1 MCIRDSV
8 QKPHPGVQAELGA
21 NQFALVLLG
30 LIQAVVRAGLLRPV
44 GAGVDH
50 ARTQDQPVELITD
63 VVMVGNRLGVPSGAV
78 ESAAA
83 PTYFLCGPAGRW
95 SHRTDPSSAHRGC
108 EALPRTQTNP
118 LMMRD
123 PFDHVRQIEHG
134 EDITL
139 QVHVPRHIGTN
150 QTELARSPQQST
162 QAPTCL
168 LYTSDAA
175 DDLTRV
181 DLGG

>member
-21 NQFALVLLG
+21 HQFALVLLC
-30 LIQAVVRAGLLRPV
+30 LVQSVVRAGLLRPV

-50 ARTQDQPVELITD
+50 ARTQDQPVELITY

-83 PTYFLCGPAGRW
+83 PTYFLCGRARRW
-95 SHRTDPSSAHRGC
+95 SYRTDPNSAHRGC

-118 LMMRD
+118 LMMGD
-123 PFDHVRQIEHG
+123 PFDHLRQIEHG
-134 EDITL
+134 KDVAL
-139 QVHVPRHIGTN
+139 DVHV
-150 QTELARSPQQST
+150 A
-162 QAPTCL
+162 
-168 LYTSDAA
+168 
-175 DDLTRV
+175 
-181 DLGG
+181 